1 MYVDTHRTHKET
13 IPLPCCFS
21 FHPDLS
27 KTKIQNF
34 QIFKN
39 TVNYLHLLNYAKLA
53 SEI

>member
-1 MYVDTHRTHKET
+1 MYVDTYRTHKET

-27 KTKIQNF
+27 KNKIQNF

-39 TVNYLHLLNYAKLA
+39 TVNYLQFTKLCK
-53 SEI
+53 IGL